1 MSYFSKH
8 LGNVSNINISC
19 LNHLAA
25 YTERLCWLNNISD
38 SVYMKKKSSY
48 LGFSKEN
55 KRQFILKPNVSY
67 HGPGPDSISP
77 QTVF

>member
-8 LGNVSNINISC
+8 LGNVGNINISC

-38 SVYMKKKSSY
+38 SVCMKKSSY